1 MSKLITTVLIT
12 LLAGQALA
20 QQSTDTQ
27 QIVPLFRV
35 TVVGRT
41 TPAINYRPGSDTT
54 KVDLVGTALM
64 PEARGVAEVSGN
76 KGAYEIDARVERM
89 QPATQFGP
97 EYLTYVIWAITPEG
111 RAKNLG
117 EIQIDDEKARIETAT
132 ELQAFA
138 MIVTA
143 EPYFAVTQPS
153 DVVVMEN
160 AVREGT
166 EGDVQTVQ
174 ARYELLKR
182 GSYLMERATHFER
195 KPLEPGAPLD
205 LAQARN
211 AVALARLA
219 GAEQHAS
226 QTFSQAT
233 RLLADAELA
242 REKGRRGNEV
252 TMPAR
257 QAAQTAEDARLITMQ
272 RQEAEAAAAQQAA
285 AAARERVV
293 DQRERNAIERTEAA
307 DERRRQAELEV
318 QAAASEKSAA
328 ERERIEAE
336 RTRQES
342 SKEQAEAEQV
352 RLDAQR
358 AQAAAEAEAQQSR
371 LQAVRAQAAAAVAE
385 QERNELRRQL
395 REQLN
400 MILETR
406 ESARGLIMMVPDVL
420 FRTASATLTA
430 EAREKLARVGGILA
444 SHSDLRVSA
453 EGHTDNVGDAQ
464 TNQQLSE
471 RRAAAVLAYLAQQK
485 VPLTAVDTAGFGES
499 RPIASNDTAEGR
511 RQNRRVELIV
521 SGESIGRAAG
531 AGNAGQ

>member
-1 MSKLITTVLIT
+1 MSKLITVLLIA
-12 LLAGQALA
+12 LLAADTFARQSDGQR
-20 QQSTDTQ
+20 
-27 QIVPLFRV
+27 IVPLFRV

-41 TPAINYRPGSDTT
+41 TPAINYRPGSRTT
-54 KVDLVGTALM
+54 EVDLVGTALM
-64 PEARGVAEVSGN
+64 PQARGVVEVSGN
-76 KGAYEIDARVERM
+76 KGAFEIDARVETM
-89 QPATQFGP
+89 QPATQFGT

-111 RAKNLG
+111 RAQNLG
-117 EIQIDDEKARIETAT
+117 ELQIDDGKARIETAT
-132 ELQAFA
+132 QLQAFA

-166 EGDVQTVQ
+166 EGGVQTVQ

-182 GSYLMERATHFER
+182 GSYLMDRGAHFER
-195 KPLEPGAPLD
+195 QPLESGAPLD

-219 GAEQHAS
+219 GAEHYAS
-226 QTFSQAT
+226 ETFSQAT

-242 REKGRRGNEV
+242 REKGRRGNDV

-257 QAAQTAEDARLITMQ
+257 QAAQTAEDARLITVQ
-272 RQEAEAAAAQQAA
+272 RQEAEVAAAQQAA
-285 AAARERVV
+285 AAARERAV
-293 DQRERNAIERTEAA
+293 DRREQNAIERTELAE
-307 DERRRQAELEV
+307 ERRRQAEREA
-318 QAAASEKSAA
+318 QAAANEKSAA
-328 ERERIEAE
+328 ERERLEAE

-342 SKEQAEAEQV
+342 SKEQADAEQARV
-352 RLDAQR
+352 EAQR
-358 AQAAAEAEAQQSR
+358 AQAAAAAEAQQSR
-371 LQAVRAQAAAAVAE
+371 LQAVRAQAAAALAE
-385 QERNELRRQL
+385 QEKNELRARL

-444 SHSDLRVSA
+444 AHPDLHISA

-464 TNQQLSE
+464 MNQQLSE
-471 RRAAAVLAYLAQQK
+471 RRAAAVLAYFAQQK
-485 VPLTAVDTAGFGES
+485 VPLTAVDTAGFGET
-499 RPIASNDTAEGR
+499 RPVASNDTPEGR

-521 SGESIGRAAG
+521 TGESIGRVAG
-531 AGNAGQ
+531 AGNAGP